1 MYYLKEKKSNAKSVR
16 MSDKVLEYVEGFAG
30 NGFNEK
36 FENMVLYFMENEPK
50 LKERISSGEKRL
62 KSLEYDISKK
72 QGLLK
77 ELTLFE
83 NRVGLI
89 KTYLSDLFKDLEDV

>member
-1 MYYLKEKKSNAKSVR
+1 MYYLKEKKNNAKSVR
-16 MSDKVLEYVEGFAG
+16 MSDKVLKYVEGFEG

-50 LKERISSGEKRL
+50 IKERISSSEKRL

-77 ELTLFE
+77 DLTVFE

>member
-16 MSDKVLEYVEGFAG
+16 MSDKVLKYVECFEG

-50 LKERISSGEKRL
+50 LKERIGSCEKRL
-62 KSLEYDISKK
+62 KSLEYDISQK

-77 ELTLFE
+77 DLTTFE
-83 NRVGLI
+83 NKVGLI
-89 KTYLSDLFKDLEDV
+89 KTYLSDLLKGLEDV

>member
-16 MSDKVLEYVEGFAG
+16 MSDKVLNYVECFAG

-36 FENMVLYFMENEPK
+36 FENMVLHFMENDNK
-50 LKERISSGEKRL
+50 LNQRIILSEIRL
-62 KSLEYDISKK
+62 KSLECDISQK

-77 ELTLFE
+77 DLTVFE

-89 KTYLSDLFKDLEDV
+89 KTYLSDLFKNLEDV